1 MNVLAPLSLLLLSAQ
16 LGLAQVPYRYVVYTP
31 LQLGP
36 QAVPAYRSFADT
48 TGKPFTKLFPKS
60 AATLV
65 GRVGTRWAVLK
76 KRDTEYLVRTR
87 DLPAASQHAVIT
99 ALLLPSL
106 PLDTATGR
114 LVYTEVVPVPGASQT
129 ELYARAQLWFADTFG
144 AVKDVVQVA
153 DKDAGVLQGTAFY
166 PLPLGEP
173 GAQSLVRLWYT
184 VKVVVKEG
192 RYKYEFTDL
201 RLQAYPAAPTYEYPY
216 PTVSDPV
223 PVEGYLALAQ
233 KKGTERTLA
242 RAARRELALA
252 SSALTTSLV
261 AGLSKPVAGPTA
273 GKDW

>member
-1 MNVLAPLSLLLLSAQ
+1 MKVLVPLLLLSAQ
-16 LGLAQVPYRYVVYTP
+16 LCLAQVPYRYVVDTP

-48 TGKPFTKLFPKS
+48 TGKPFTKLFPRS
-60 AATLV
+60 EATLV

-76 KRDTEYLVRTR
+76 KRETEYLVRTR
-87 DLPAASQHAVIT
+87 DLPTASQQAVVT
-99 ALLLPSL
+99 ARPLPSL
-106 PLDTATGR
+106 PLDSATGR
-114 LVYTEVVPVPGASQT
+114 LVYTEVIPVPGASQV

-153 DKDAGVLQGTAFY
+153 DKDAGVLQGTAFQ

-192 RYKYEFTDL
+192 RYKYELTDL
-201 RLQAYPAAPTYEYPY
+201 RLQAYPSPPTADYPY
-216 PTVSDPV
+216 PVVSDPV
-223 PVEGYLALAQ
+223 PVEGYLDLAQ
-233 KKGTERTLA
+233 HKGTARTLA
-242 RAARRELALA
+242 RSARRELALV
-252 SSALTTSLV
+252 SSALTASLL
-261 AGLSKPVAGPTA
+261 AGMSKPIAGPIA